1 MRVQIQVIG
10 LPGSSRLRRFA
21 AQKLDLALACFSDGI
36 EAASVRLRDINGAD
50 RGGVDKLC
58 RVVLTFKG
66 NSVVV
71 VEELGSNIL
80 QAIERAAERLRQRVS
95 RQLTRVVKVGRRGMP
110 PDPLPLTV

>member
-10 LPGSSRLRRFA
+10 LQGAAKLRRFA
-21 AQKLDLALACFSDGI
+21 AQKLDVALACFPDGI

-58 RVVLTFKG
+58 RVVLTLKG
-66 NSVVV
+66 NAVVV

-95 RQLTRVVKVGRRGMP
+95 RQLSRVVKIDCSGMP
-110 PDPLPLTV
+110 PDMLPLPA